1 MAKKQEILQSV
12 PLVAIDLGSH
22 SVRAMAAEMTDDGLL
37 RVLGVETS
45 SKYECVERG
54 IVTKTSD
61 AGYMI
66 NEVLKK
72 LSNRVHVE
80 ALPSAFVCVGG
91 RTMQVV
97 AVHSTRDQV
106 RKREIAQSL
115 LDSMEAECKH
125 KIEARYKNVVVLDLI
140 PYFYKLDGVEQDE
153 APRAD
158 QRAELVEAHFIA
170 FVGKEELEQKV
181 VHSFNQSG
189 KRLENMYVRPDAL
202 INALAEVE
210 DMRDGCAI
218 LDLGAQTTT
227 LTIYK
232 GNQYLFNKVVPMGG
246 YDITRDIEQIGISLA
261 YAEQLK
267 CKYGVASADLVTTDH
282 RFRIPAPTM
291 PQGEVAVMATEL
303 ANIISARLD
312 QMIAPLLEQLN
323 KEAHRFKVLY
333 VTGGGAMLQ
342 GVVEYIQ
349 SKTPIEVMCGS
360 HAVCL
365 TSDTPDEMCMPM
377 YSSLVGTLLL
387 GASYRSQHPVVQEL
401 GKRIIDI
408 LTEKTLTIFT
418 DQTGY

>member
-140 PYFYKLDGVEQDE
+140 PY
-153 APRAD
+153 
-158 QRAELVEAHFIA
+158 
-170 FVGKEELEQKV
+170 
-181 VHSFNQSG
+181 
-189 KRLENMYVRPDAL
+189 
-202 INALAEVE
+202 
-210 DMRDGCAI
+210 
-218 LDLGAQTTT
+218 
-227 LTIYK
+227 
-232 GNQYLFNKVVPMGG
+232 
-246 YDITRDIEQIGISLA
+246 
-261 YAEQLK
+261 
-267 CKYGVASADLVTTDH
+267 
-282 RFRIPAPTM
+282 
-291 PQGEVAVMATEL
+291 
-303 ANIISARLD
+303 
-312 QMIAPLLEQLN
+312 
-323 KEAHRFKVLY
+323 
-333 VTGGGAMLQ
+333 
-342 GVVEYIQ
+342 
-349 SKTPIEVMCGS
+349 
-360 HAVCL
+360 
-365 TSDTPDEMCMPM
+365 
-377 YSSLVGTLLL
+377 
-387 GASYRSQHPVVQEL
+387 
-401 GKRIIDI
+401 
-408 LTEKTLTIFT
+408 
-418 DQTGY
+418 